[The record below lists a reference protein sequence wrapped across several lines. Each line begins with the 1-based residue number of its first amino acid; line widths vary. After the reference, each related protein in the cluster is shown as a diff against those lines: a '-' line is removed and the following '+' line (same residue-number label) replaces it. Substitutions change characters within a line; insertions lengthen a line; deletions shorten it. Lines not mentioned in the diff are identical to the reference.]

1 MTPDGLSIE
10 FAVRTNRTMGGMFL
24 QARKPTTSI
33 GISRHDATA
42 TLQAVK
48 ELYEAGFLMIKVF
61 DGAGDEISLPDLEKL
76 AVEQGEEYRNRDLT
90 RPI

>member
-1 MTPDGLSIE
+1 MAVFLEPYHSEPHKAHSSGPLTPDGLSIE

-24 QARKPTTSI
+24 LQARKPTTST
-33 GISRHDATA
+33 GISRHGATA

-61 DGAGDEISLPDLEKL
+61 
-76 AVEQGEEYRNRDLT
+76 
-90 RPI
+90 